1 MGPSRSAEASEPI
14 KIAICM
20 SRGVP
25 PTRNPVLRS
34 CDVVPPFD
42 EAMQTMAP
50 TDSAVTY
57 QRLPVQ
63 PATRKMMQVN
73 SSVATVIPEIGFDDE
88 PISPVRRDGHGHE
101 QEPEGD
107 DEQRPQQVH
116 VQRPRQGDRRDQNQD
131 ADEDEAHRQVVVGAQ
146 DFATAARRACPGP
159 EIAQT
164 FAQAVP
170 DGGQRAPQA
179 DDAARRHR
187 TGTDVEHVGAAD
199 VVGRH
204 LGDGHGSGR

>member
-25 PTRNPVLRS
+25 PTRNPVLRC
-34 CDVVPPFD
+34 CDVVPPLD

-88 PISPVRRDGHGHE
+88 PISPVRRDDTVTNRN
-101 QEPEGD
+101 PK
-107 DEQRPQQVH
+107 
-116 VQRPRQGDRRDQNQD
+116 
-131 ADEDEAHRQVVVGAQ
+131 
-146 DFATAARRACPGP
+146 ATMSS
-159 EIAQT
+159 
-164 FAQAVP
+164 
-170 DGGQRAPQA
+170 APS
-179 DDAARRHR
+179 RFM
-187 TGTDVEHVGAAD
+187 
-199 VVGRH
+199 
-204 LGDGHGSGR
+204 